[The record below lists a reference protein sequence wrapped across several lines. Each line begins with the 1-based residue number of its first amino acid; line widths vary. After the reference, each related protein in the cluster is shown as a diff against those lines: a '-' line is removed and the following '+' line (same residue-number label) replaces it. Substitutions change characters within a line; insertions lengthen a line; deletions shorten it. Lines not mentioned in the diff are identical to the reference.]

1 MAINTLKGVEK
12 IDRHKVFELSEND
25 ETGDCYESQK
35 EFLLKFPILVD
46 HEDDIIAFKMM
57 TEPVS
62 KGGSGCQLTTLI
74 ETALIMI
81 KHLNEKFPCDENGVT
96 IRSLRTALEWQKKRT
111 ENRETRGVEGLNE
124 A

>member
-1 MAINTLKGVEK
+1 MAINTLKGVSE
-12 IDRHKVFELSEND
+12 IDGHEVFELSEND

-57 TEPVS
+57 TKPASE
-62 KGGSGCQLTTLI
+62 GGRGCQFTTLI
-74 ETALIMI
+74 ETALIML
-81 KHLNEKFPCDENGVT
+81 KHLDEKFPCEENRQT
-96 IRSLRTALEWQKKRT
+96 INNLALAIEWQHHRT
-111 ENRETRGVEGLNE
+111 TNRESRGVEGFDK